1 MLSFQCMTPPHS
13 PNFSETTTVIHSRIP
28 PSSKLAPDHG
38 PFTGSLPCSSSSET
52 LTLSSQT
59 ESSCAPHASRATAT
73 SVIRHTADR
82 LHLPSP
88 VPLSSAPSTSW
99 SSETSMPPL
108 LEPSQTPADE
118 LDKPL
123 AFTTCSSVSPSKS
136 PSSAPLLCQVFP
148 VNSRT
153 GMISAFVQAP
163 AQVQTRGPKTILPQA
178 ASGFAPPLLVG
189 SAVPQGT
196 VMFVVP
202 QRAASQLPQSS
213 QTIMTLGSTKLLPL
227 APAPVFM
234 PTGSGATQTDFSR
247 RRNYVCNFPGCKK
260 TYFKSSHLKAHL
272 RTHTGDNQNPN
283 STEEDTRC
291 MGGGEGIW

>member
-1 MLSFQCMTPPHS
+1 MTPPHS
-13 PNFSETTTVIHSRIP
+13 PNFSETTTVVHNRIL
-28 PSSKLAPDHG
+28 PSSKPAPDHG
-38 PFTGSLPCSSSSET
+38 SFTGSPPCPPSSET
-52 LTLSSQT
+52 LTPPSQT
-59 ESSCAPHASRATAT
+59 ESSYASHASRATAT

-82 LHLPSP
+82 QHLPSS
-88 VPLSSAPSTSW
+88 VPPPSAPSTSW
-99 SSETSMPPL
+99 SSETSVPPL
-108 LEPSQTPADE
+108 PEPPQTPTDE
-118 LDKPL
+118 LDRPP
-123 AFTTCSSVSPSKS
+123 ASTSCSSVSPPNSSS
-136 PSSAPLLCQVFP
+136 PAPLLCQVFP

-163 AQVQTRGPKTILPQA
+163 AQVHTAGGPKSILPQA

-202 QRAASQLPQSS
+202 QRAASQPPQSP

-234 PTGSGATQTDFSR
+234 PTGNGATQTDFSR

-272 RTHTGDNQNPN
+272 RTHTG
-283 STEEDTRC
+283 E
-291 MGGGEGIW
+291 

>member
-1 MLSFQCMTPPHS
+1 MTPPHS
-13 PNFSETTTVIHSRIP
+13 PNFSETTTVVHSRIP

-38 PFTGSLPCSSSSET
+38 SFPCSSSSEI
-52 LTLSSQT
+52 LTPPSQT
-59 ESSCAPHASRATAT
+59 SCTSHASRATAT
-73 SVIRHTADR
+73 SVIRHTGDP
-82 LHLPSP
+82 LHLPSS
-88 VPLSSAPSTSW
+88 VPPPSAPSTSW
-99 SSETSMPPL
+99 LTETSMPPL
-108 LEPSQTPADE
+108 LEPSQTPTDE
-118 LDKPL
+118 LDTPPPSIS
-123 AFTTCSSVSPSKS
+123 CSSVSPPNSSS
-136 PSSAPLLCQVFP
+136 PAPLLCQVFP

-163 AQVQTRGPKTILPQA
+163 AQVHTARGPKSIMPQV

-202 QRAASQLPQSS
+202 QKAASQPPQSS

-234 PTGSGATQTDFSR
+234 PTGNGATQTDFSR

-272 RTHTGDNQNPN
+272 RTHTGD
-283 STEEDTRC
+283 
-291 MGGGEGIW
+291 I